1 MNQSSATPA
10 QVSVSSAPRSAELL
24 STREGNQQQ
33 HRIWES
39 VQRGLIYPSPH
50 ALFATFFRQPQGR
63 PLTKAILQQLM
74 KDVRAAIHERWPSA
88 NTTAIVGVGFKLW
101 QEWCAQEGTA
111 LPEGMRFLFPEAEG
125 GSYRST
131 VFSRSNGTFV
141 DSQADLWFHIKSD
154 NPEHCPQVFAFIRER
169 LVDQE
174 QCLRAGPTDHQE
186 AHSKSLHPDGKGG
199 KVLGCRFSE
208 NLNNPTDP
216 LTLQDQ
222 TLVGSEDPERIG
234 ASFVVAQRFLINWEN
249 LLHLSPQ
256 QIEDLVGRTT
266 DDIIIPSRD
275 ERSHIRC
282 ARVQDA
288 QGNTLQVLRLGLPF
302 GETHLEHNQ
311 ELIARGA
318 SKRDE
323 AGIYF
328 AGYAR
333 SVRVLESIMD
343 SQIGGRSG
351 FMRDRLL
358 CEMRADLGGFYYI
371 PNQRELGLEAVPVRS
386 LEETDWKRFPGVNWN
401 RLDRHYELRSSNGYM
416 YYNHRDY
423 LFRMSTL
430 SAAEREK
437 YQPPSPRVLQL
448 LGTAFSRWQDNWY
461 FDRAQRELKHL
472 CAYVAE
478 KYGPEKAREVMALP
492 VMERMGWTIK
502 VSLGDVFTSDEYGFR
517 GRRRD
522 AYGNWYNGADTYTLN
537 AHELI
542 VGALPN
548 LGLGQ
553 GRYVIDYARKD
564 EEIGNFFAG
573 LGHASGVGHLVP
585 GFQRA
590 LDLGLEGLAVDVKG
604 RRDRESDPK
613 KRSFYEA
620 ALLALEGVQDYC
632 RAYARLAKKESESF
646 REGSLERRNLL
657 AIATRM
663 TSLVT
668 ERPRTLLEA
677 AQLIFTLHVCLHL
690 IGEPTAIGRL
700 DQMLYP
706 FYEKDLAAGHLDA
719 EQAQEI
725 IDCFWLKVGEKVQL
739 NRQFVEDHQPYGNLA
754 MGGASGNYP
763 QGAANNQWIQQVT
776 VGGTVPARAGA
787 GTPVRLGLQDGRAL
801 RQHARRARAHL
812 HRPGRGRLH
821 QRGAHGLQHP
831 RGLPRGLARA
841 GAPPVRPGSGRQH
854 PDHHLR

>member
-1 MNQSSATPA
+1 MSRQSR
-10 QVSVSSAPRSAELL
+10 QGKCRC
-24 STREGNQQQ
+24 
-33 HRIWES
+33 W
-39 VQRGLIYPSPH
+39 SP
-50 ALFATFFRQPQGR
+50 T
-63 PLTKAILQQLM
+63 
-74 KDVRAAIHERWPSA
+74 
-88 NTTAIVGVGFKLW
+88 
-101 QEWCAQEGTA
+101 
-111 LPEGMRFLFPEAEG
+111 
-125 GSYRST
+125 
-131 VFSRSNGTFV
+131 
-141 DSQADLWFHIKSD
+141 
-154 NPEHCPQVFAFIRER
+154 
-169 LVDQE
+169 
-174 QCLRAGPTDHQE
+174 
-186 AHSKSLHPDGKGG
+186 
-199 KVLGCRFSE
+199 
-208 NLNNPTDP
+208 
-216 LTLQDQ
+216 
-222 TLVGSEDPERIG
+222 
-234 ASFVVAQRFLINWEN
+234 
-249 LLHLSPQ
+249 
-256 QIEDLVGRTT
+256 
-266 DDIIIPSRD
+266 
-275 ERSHIRC
+275 
-282 ARVQDA
+282 
-288 QGNTLQVLRLGLPF
+288 
-302 GETHLEHNQ
+302 NQ

-358 CEMRADLGGFYYI
+358 CEMRSDLGGFYYI
-371 PNQRELGLEAVPVRS
+371 PNQRELGLEAVPVRVFG
-386 LEETDWKRFPGVNWN
+386 ETDWTYFPGVNWN
-401 RLDRHYELRSSNGYM
+401 RLDRHYQLRSSNGYM

-437 YQPPSPRVLQL
+437 YLPPSPRVLQL
-448 LGTAFSRWQDNWY
+448 LGIAFSRWQDNWY
-461 FDRAQRELKHL
+461 FDRSQRELKHL

-502 VSLGDVFTSDEYGFR
+502 VSLGDVFTSEEYGFR

-522 AYGNWYNGADTYTLN
+522 EYGNWYNGADTYTLN

-573 LGHASGVGHLVP
+573 LSHASGVGHLVP

-620 ALLALEGVQDYC
+620 ALLSLEGVQDYC
-632 RAYARLAKKESESF
+632 RAYARLAKKESEAF

-657 AIATRM
+657 AISTRM

-677 AQLIFTLHVCLHL
+677 AQLIFTLHACLHL

-700 DQMLYP
+700 DQMLHP

-754 MGGASGNYP
+754 MGGSSGNYP

-776 VGGTVPARAGA
+776 VGGTVADDAPGAGKPAYNAITLFCLRAARRLPLNAPLPVAARAQGHPPRVPARGLALHPQWRRAPHPAQRREDHPRPAAQRGPGGRWLHSHRVHPREGQGQGDVAQPGHPPGRARLRVRWLLRASVRGPELVHPGRSVRPRVARGRAQPGQELDERRPHVLPRPARVLHLGARAGDHLVRAVGGSLHQAPALDVRQA
-787 GTPVRLGLQDGRAL
+787 GRWAAL
-801 RQHARRARAHL
+801 RVRHHERRVPLAPLVRV
-812 HRPGRGRLH
+812 HR
-821 QRGAHGLQHP
+821 
-831 RGLPRGLARA
+831 
-841 GAPPVRPGSGRQH
+841 
-854 PDHHLR
+854 